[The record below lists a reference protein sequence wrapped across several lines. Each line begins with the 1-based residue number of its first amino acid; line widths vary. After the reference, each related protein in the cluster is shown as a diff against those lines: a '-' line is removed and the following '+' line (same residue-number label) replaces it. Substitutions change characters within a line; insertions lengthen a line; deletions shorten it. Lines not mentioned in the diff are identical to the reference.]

1 LASIIEAQ
9 HLQKVFVESTG
20 RIVDLFLKRKKI
32 LRAVDNVDIAVP
44 RNETVGV
51 VGESGCGKSTLGRT
65 IIRLY
70 EPDGGK
76 IIFRN
81 TDITHLRGEEL
92 KKHRRFMQ
100 IVFQNP
106 YSSLNPRQKI
116 RDIIKRPLDLHG
128 FDDSLRL
135 VYEALESVGLPK
147 DYAERY
153 PHQLSGGERQRV
165 ALARAIALKPEL
177 VVADEVTSSVD
188 VSIQAQIL
196 RLLKKLQEEYNLSYL
211 FISHDLSV
219 VRTISQRIAVM
230 YLGKVVEEAP
240 TEILFESP
248 MHPYTTALFA
258 SIPDIDTPWE
268 PYLLKGE
275 ASSLYSVA
283 KGCRFQP
290 RCPYAKQICA
300 EEEPPFKE
308 YSKDHKVACWLYE
321 R

>member
-1 LASIIEAQ
+1 
-9 HLQKVFVESTG
+9 
-20 RIVDLFLKRKKI
+20 
-32 LRAVDNVDIAVP
+32 
-44 RNETVGV
+44 
-51 VGESGCGKSTLGRT
+51 
-65 IIRLY
+65 
-70 EPDGGK
+70 
-76 IIFRN
+76 
-81 TDITHLRGEEL
+81 
-92 KKHRRFMQ
+92 MQ

-300 EEEPPFKE
+300 EEEPPYKE